1 VFERGASEDGTA
13 ALELVGITKRYGATV
28 GLDGASFRVRPG
40 DVHALLGENGAG
52 KSTVVKLLN
61 GLLRPDAGEI
71 RVGGTATAIHS
82 PREAHRLGIQT
93 AFQEISLLPNLSVSQ
108 NLLLPYEPVSA
119 MGRLRSREA
128 ARRTQAILLRLGLD
142 GIDAEAEVGDLDL
155 PERQKLEIARAASY
169 EPKILLLDE
178 PTSALSGRDL
188 EWLFALM
195 RRLRKA
201 GTTILFISHRMPEVR
216 AICNSLSVLRNGRD
230 VGTFRIEE
238 VSDDAIIRLV
248 IGRTLA
254 LAFPPKSALEAPP
267 AKPAYP
273 MLRLSRIAARERLR
287 NVSLE
292 LWPGEILGVAALQ
305 GMGQLELFRAA
316 FGLEPI
322 SSGSIEIDGHRVTLS
337 SPRDAIK
344 AHIGLSLVPE
354 DRKTEALF
362 LRLSGRANVSLPVI
376 GRFAYLGW
384 ILRKAEDRA
393 VRQALEL
400 VNVDP
405 RAMYTPCRAFSGG
418 NQQKIAIA
426 KWLLARC
433 RVLMMYDPTRGVDIG
448 TKHEIFLLMRAFA
461 TAGGAILFYS
471 TDLPELVNLCDSII
485 VLYRGSVVA
494 TLTGNEISE
503 ERIMRVAL
511 GGAAPLEVRP

>member
-1 VFERGASEDGTA
+1 MT
-13 ALELVGITKRYGATV
+13 L
-28 GLDGASFRVRPG
+28 
-40 DVHALLGENGAG
+40 
-52 KSTVVKLLN
+52 
-61 GLLRPDAGEI
+61 
-71 RVGGTATAIHS
+71 
-82 PREAHRLGIQT
+82 
-93 AFQEISLLPNLSVSQ
+93 
-108 NLLLPYEPVSA
+108 
-119 MGRLRSREA
+119 
-128 ARRTQAILLRLGLD
+128 
-142 GIDAEAEVGDLDL
+142 
-155 PERQKLEIARAASY
+155 
-169 EPKILLLDE
+169 
-178 PTSALSGRDL
+178 
-188 EWLFALM
+188 
-195 RRLRKA
+195 
-201 GTTILFISHRMPEVR
+201 
-216 AICNSLSVLRNGRD
+216 
-230 VGTFRIEE
+230 GTFRIEE
-238 VSDDAIIRLV
+238 VSDDEIIRLV

-316 FGLEPI
+316 FGLEPL

-384 ILRKAEDRA
+384 IMRKAEDRA

-511 GGAAPLEVRP
+511 GGAAPGWRSGRDGDGA

>member
-1 VFERGASEDGTA
+1 VFGRGASEDGTA
-13 ALELVGITKRYGATV
+13 ALELAGITKRYGATV

-61 GLLRPDAGEI
+61 GLLRPDAGEV
-71 RVGGTATAIHS
+71 RVGGTVTTIHG

-119 MGRLRSREA
+119 MGRLRWREA

-169 EPKILLLDE
+169 EPRILLLDE

-238 VSDDAIIRLV
+238 VSDDEIIRLV

-254 LAFPPKSALEAPP
+254 LAFPPKSPLEAPP

-316 FGLEPI
+316 FGLEPL

-384 ILRKAEDRA
+384 IMRKAEDRA

>member
-119 MGRLRSREA
+119 MGRLRLREA
-128 ARRTQAILLRLGLD
+128 ARRTQAILLGLGLD

-169 EPKILLLDE
+169 EPRILLLDE

-188 EWLFALM
+188 EWLFGLI

-216 AICNSLSVLRNGRD
+216 AICDSLSVLRNGRD

-238 VSDDAIIRLV
+238 VSDDEIIRLV

-254 LAFPPKSALEAPP
+254 LAFPPKAELEDPP

-273 MLRLSRIAARERLR
+273 MLRLSRMAARERLS

-316 FGLEPI
+316 FGLEPL
-322 SSGSIEIDGHRVTLS
+322 SEGSIEIDGHRVTLS

-362 LRLSGRANVSLPVI
+362 MRLSGRANVSLPVI

-393 VRQALEL
+393 VRQALKL

-426 KWLLARC
+426 KWLVARC

-461 TAGGAILFYS
+461 TAGGAILYYS

-494 TLTGNEISE
+494 TLAGNEISE
-503 ERIMRVAL
+503 ERIMRLAL
-511 GGAAPLEVRP
+511 GGGAALEVRP

>member
-1 VFERGASEDGTA
+1 MIAHGASEVGTA
-13 ALELVGITKRYGATV
+13 ALELDGITKRYGATV
-28 GLDGASFRVRPG
+28 GLDGASFQVRRG
-40 DVHALLGENGAG
+40 EVHALLGENGTG

-61 GLLRPDAGEI
+61 GLLRADAGKI
-71 RVGGTATAIHS
+71 RVDGTTTAMHG
-82 PREAHRLGIQT
+82 PRDAHRLSIQT

-128 ARRTQAILLRLGLD
+128 PRRAEAILLRLGLD

-155 PERQKLEIARAASY
+155 PARQKLEIARAASY
-169 EPKILLLDE
+169 EPRILLLDE
-178 PTSALSGRDL
+178 PTSALSGQDL

-195 RRLRKA
+195 RRLRQS

-216 AICNSLSVLRNGRD
+216 AICDSLTVLRNGRD
-230 VGTFRIEE
+230 VGTFRIED
-238 VSDDAIIRLV
+238 VSDDEIIRLV

-254 LAFPPKSALEAPP
+254 LAFPPKSTSETPP
-267 AKPAYP
+267 AKPAHP
-273 MLRLSRIAARERLR
+273 MLRLSRIAALERLR
-287 NVSLE
+287 DVWLE
-292 LWPGEILGVAALQ
+292 LWPGEIVGVAALQ
-305 GMGQLELFRAA
+305 AMGQLELFRAA

-322 SSGSIEIDGHRVTLS
+322 SGGSIEIDGHRVTLS

-362 LRLSGRANVSLPVI
+362 LQLSGRANVSLPVI
-376 GRFAYLGW
+376 GRFAYFGW

-400 VNVDP
+400 VNVDL
-405 RAMYTPCRAFSGG
+405 RAMYTACRAFSGG

-448 TKHEIFLLMRAFA
+448 TAGVCRGGRCDPLLLDRSSG
-461 TAGGAILFYS
+461 TRQSLRLRRRS
-471 TDLPELVNLCDSII
+471 LSRC
-485 VLYRGSVVA
+485 RC
-494 TLTGNEISE
+494 
-503 ERIMRVAL
+503 
-511 GGAAPLEVRP
+511 